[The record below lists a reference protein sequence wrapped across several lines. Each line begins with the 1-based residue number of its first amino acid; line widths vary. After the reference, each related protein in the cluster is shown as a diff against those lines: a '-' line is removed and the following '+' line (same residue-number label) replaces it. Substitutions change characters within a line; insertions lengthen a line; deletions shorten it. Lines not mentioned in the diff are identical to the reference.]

1 MPSTPAPRYQLAF
14 CIPTLNF
21 GEFIG
26 ETLASIVA
34 QADDRVQIVVVDG
47 GSTDNTREIVT
58 EWTQRFP
65 HIAWHQRTQRMGIDR
80 DILETV
86 ARADAEWCWLFSSD
100 DVLAP
105 GSIARVREEFSTG
118 CNALLVNHALCNR
131 TLQPV
136 RLRDPLSLERPESF
150 DFGDPVAF
158 ERYCGLARGDSTGF
172 FSFISAM
179 LVRRDDWLAAGPQEQ
194 FLGSCWIIA
203 AQLWAMARH
212 RLVLR
217 YVPDPLLAVRLEND
231 SFLSQGLV
239 RRIGL
244 SLEGFRQVAGQY
256 LGAESPA
263 YRQVERVLHAEFP
276 FWHLMRLR
284 RGLSSAQDRQ
294 GFDRLMRLHYHHG
307 GLRSRLARTL
317 LTSPAWAQQGTLWLA
332 EKFRLARQWLRRLAA
347 RPRVTAASTP

>member
-1 MPSTPAPRYQLAF
+1 MNSKRPPQYQLAF

-34 QADDRVQIVVVDG
+34 QADERVQIVIVDG
-47 GSTDNTREIVT
+47 GSTDNTREIVA

-65 HIAWHQRTQRMGIDR
+65 HVVWHQRTRRMGIDR

-86 ARADAEWCWLFSSD
+86 ALADAEWCWLFSSD

-105 GSIARVREEFSTG
+105 GAIARVRQELATG
-118 CNALLVNHALCNR
+118 CNALLVNHSLCNR
-131 TLQPV
+131 ALQPV
-136 RLRDPLSLERPESF
+136 RLRDPLALERPESF
-150 DFGDPVAF
+150 DFGDPLAF
-158 ERYCGLARGDSTGF
+158 DRYCRLARGDSTGF
-172 FSFISAM
+172 FSFISAI
-179 LVRRDDWLAAGPQEQ
+179 LVRREDWLASGPQEP

-217 YVPDPLLAVRLEND
+217 YIPEPLLAVRLEND

-244 SLEGFRQVAGQY
+244 SLEGFRQVAGHY
-256 LGAESPA
+256 LGTASPA

-276 FWHLMRLR
+276 FWHLMRIR
-284 RGLSSAQDRQ
+284 RELPAANDRH
-294 GFDRLMRLHYHHG
+294 GFDRLMRLHYPASS
-307 GLRSRLARTL
+307 LRSRLARGL
-317 LTSPAWAQQGTLWLA
+317 LTAPTWAQHGTLWLA
-332 EKFRLARQWLRRLAA
+332 ERFRVARHWVRRLVAH
-347 RPRVTAASTP
+347 PRVTAPGAS